1 MKFILCKSKWF
12 GKFRDFPQYLG
23 GHSAQPTCI
32 VYCNID
38 DLIIFQM
45 LTGPVNHYRPIC
57 TQFIYLPETGC
68 LDIIPQLHEQDI

>member
-1 MKFILCKSKWF
+1 M
-12 GKFRDFPQYLG
+12 YLG
-23 GHSAQPTCI
+23 GHSAQPTSA
-32 VYCNID
+32 VHVLYID

-57 TQFIYLPETGC
+57 TQFIYLPEPGC